1 MKDRITSADRARA
14 KLEAMVQAGD
24 ENMSDFPI
32 RNFPQSEENARE
44 EIQASI
50 DASDLAFRKSDVDV
64 LLSKL
69 YERTE
74 IGLIPAEGVFTGHD
88 FYDEVTVVDIMQEVA
103 DQDPGLEQ

>member
-1 MKDRITSADRARA
+1 MTPLTPADEARQKLQELQERVHDSA
-14 KLEAMVQAGD
+14 
-24 ENMSDFPI
+24 SDFPI
-32 RNFPQSEENARE
+32 DHFPITEEEVRE

-103 DQDPGLEQ
+103 DQDPDLEQ